1 MECNTFITDK
11 TKEFEELVKDI
22 RALDIEK
29 VKQLINDIEIKNNN
43 YQWSVDMMNN
53 QLEKLEELMNNLKT
67 IVINERKGEPNE

>member
-11 TKEFEELVKDI
+11 TKEFEKLVKDI

-29 VKQLINDIEIKNNN
+29 VKQLINEIEIKNNN

-67 IVINERKGEPNE
+67 IVINERKEESNE